1 MNKNLTEVVFILD
14 RSGSMG
20 GLEADTIGGYN
31 SMLKKQQ
38 EEEGDV
44 LISTVLFDD
53 VSEVIH
59 DRKHLK
65 EVKPLTDKEYFVRG
79 CTALLDALGGSIK
92 HIKDLHK
99 EEGDE
104 APEKTVFIIT
114 TDGLENASSTY
125 TYDKVKKMVEKRKK
139 KDNWEFIFMG
149 ANIDA
154 IDVAK
159 RFGVNKNRAV
169 RFESDGMG
177 HALNYE
183 TMNKFI
189 HCCRLASTA
198 TEMTDLIDADDSLKE
213 IRDDYEEL
221 EKVRKD
227 KSEAPDFAKV
237 DMDALNNVMGSL
249 PEREKE
255 VVSFVFGTDDGE
267 CHTYVEAGAKY
278 GMSKDRA
285 HQVVAR
291 TLKKIST

>member
-44 LISTVLFDD
+44 VISTVLFDD
-53 VSEVIH
+53 RSEVIH

-65 EVKPLTDKEYFVRG
+65 EVKPLTDKDYYVRG
-79 CTALLDALGGSIK
+79 CTALLDAIGGSIK
-92 HIKDLHK
+92 HIKDVHK

-114 TDGLENASSTY
+114 TDGLENASRTY

-154 IDVAK
+154 IDVAD
-159 RFGVNKNRAV
+159 RFGVDRSRAV

-189 HCCRLASTA
+189 NCCRSASTA
-198 TEMTDLIDADDSLKE
+198 VMMNEMIDADDQLKE
-213 IRDDYEEL
+213 IREDYEEL
-221 EKVRKD
+221 QEVRKD
-227 KSEAPDFAKV
+227 KSEAPDYSKV
-237 DMDALNNVMGSL
+237 DMDALGRVMGTL

-255 VVSFVFGTDDGE
+255 MVSFVFGTDDGE
-267 CHTYVEAGAKY
+267 CHTYIEAGAKY
-278 GMSKDRA
+278 GMTKDRA
-285 HQVVAR
+285 HQVIAR
-291 TLKKIST
+291 ALKKIKK